1 MLFHKTILFFL
12 TVLSL
17 LALLDIFSHKE
28 PSLVLECA
36 VVFITAFYIWL
47 FIGQTIKKCKLN
59 EE

>member
-12 TVLSL
+12 TVLSI
-17 LALLDIFSHKE
+17 LALLDIFSNKE
-28 PSLVLECA
+28 PSLALEWA
-36 VVFITAFYIWL
+36 VVFITAFFIWL